1 MHDLTLSLLDRAQA
15 GHKLSAED
23 IHLLAENAPHAE
35 LLQAAEA
42 LTLAGH
48 GSNVGYSRKVF
59 IPLTRL
65 CRNTCGY
72 CTFATT
78 PKSVPSAY
86 LSADEVLAIA
96 CQTGTG
102 VLKFRPRT
110 DLSKA
115 NWQAEW

>member
-1 MHDLTLSLLDRAQA
+1 MHNLAMHDLALSLLDRARA
-15 GHKLSAED
+15 GHTLSPDD
-23 IHLLAENAPHAE
+23 IHLLAEHASHAE

-42 LTLAGH
+42 LTVAGH
-48 GSNVGYSRKVF
+48 GTSVGYSRKVF

-96 CQTGTG
+96 RAGAAAGCHEEIGRAH
-102 VLKFRPRT
+102 V
-110 DLSKA
+110 
-115 NWQAEW
+115 